1 MIPLTLLS
9 AIKAHDFT
17 AIRNICFALSEEERQ
32 ELKSYFARKNFNF
45 IFREVLEKEK
55 RYHFSNKELAIISYT
70 IMCVCNTLEE
80 VRKIETFQNIEPYV
94 KGNYYYFLSS
104 LEDEVLLDFVQTPQ
118 GAYMIEGIQ
127 LMYKDNPLEMS
138 FQILWSVYKAGY
150 IAINEGV
157 FIQRMYDL
165 NWFKWFKADEHLTK
179 YLLKHPETVVLFPSV
194 PAYIQDTIFTTE
206 EWKKIY
212 HTLNKKGYFTNKN
225 AILHAFIEALLNP
238 WKKTVL
244 DMYCRWIETLEPSL
258 QELLSNQHTLFALL
272 SSDKTS
278 VVNFVM
284 KLIKEISNEKGF
296 DFQAFAD
303 NFALCFTTQ
312 KIAKSQLIGLDI
324 LAKHYKQQA
333 PANIEYREQLVVL
346 FTVPDAKLQEKVAS
360 LLTTYFGGEGLTEV
374 VALYQDYL
382 KGKAQDLLQSL
393 PSPNSSEN
401 SENSENSQTV
411 CAARTS
417 QTASTARPLT
427 PVPCPL
433 TPDDLLFLIGDCIR
447 ERSPLVLDL
456 FFEGLNQ
463 LQAQIPADYPEQ
475 VKPYLKQ
482 LLSNER
488 AVTSLFYQFLDSWCN
503 QSPIPLVYNT
513 NKEWNELQELYKE
526 KKYSQAEKFNK
537 LREIHVSANKAKKIF
552 PFFFNKIA
560 CALQKLK
567 EKDTL
572 PFISTPTHAPFYI
585 EPLTFLERIIQYEKA
600 GKTPM
605 QEDVIIGLNRLLPT
619 EITEAQKQLALSL
632 TGNYAPAL
640 QYYFEVNKQ
649 ITITDATR
657 VLWGQ
662 VLRLKDING
671 VFPELEIPQKP
682 NLQGLVRPFYLKYEV
697 ELTKI
702 NGVERNKIILEDNWD
717 KKHSTYSYYNELGA
731 NYYNVSPMGKVIDED
746 IDYELSLNP
755 RYIDGWLCKYLLTYT
770 QGMDSESLSEAT
782 RVMSLLL
789 QYNLPIYH
797 GGWLMVATCLLAE
810 RKPLRDLATEYILLV
825 LQRGETLTY
834 LTEAIGT
841 FLAHKYAPIARFVEF
856 LDLPTRDPKVK
867 AFQKAVVEAYLPL
880 AEKQEKKPTNHKKL
894 VSFLIN

>member
-1 MIPLTLLS
+1 MNDSLLS
-9 AIKAHDFT
+9 AIKALDFT
-17 AIRNICFALSEEERQ
+17 AIRNICLALSQEERQ

-45 IFREVLEKEK
+45 IFREVLKEEK

-80 VRKIETFQNIEPYV
+80 VRKIELFQNIEPYI

-150 IAINEGV
+150 IPLNEGV
-157 FIQRMYDL
+157 FIQKMYDL
-165 NWFKWFKADEHLTK
+165 NWFKADEHLTK

-244 DMYCRWIETLEPSL
+244 DMYCRWIETLEPSH
-258 QELLSNQHTLFALL
+258 QELLYNQYALFALL

-284 KLIKEISNEKGF
+284 KLIKEIACEKDF

-303 NFALCFTTQ
+303 NFALCFATQ

-333 PANIEYREQLVVL
+333 PTNPDYREQLAVL

-360 LLTTYFGGEGLTEV
+360 ILTTYFSEEGLAEV
-374 VALYQDYL
+374 VAPYQDYL
-382 KGKAQDLLQSL
+382 KGKAQELLPFESH
-393 PSPNSSEN
+393 NSSESSDPSYSNEPN
-401 SENSENSQTV
+401 SLTKEIAR
-411 CAARTS
+411 AARTPK
-417 QTASTARPLT
+417 TW
-427 PVPCPL
+427 
-433 TPDDLLFLIGDCIR
+433 DDLLFLIGDCIR
-447 ERSPLVLDL
+447 EHSPLVLDL

-482 LLSNER
+482 LFSNER
-488 AVTSLFYQFLDSWCN
+488 AVTSLFYQFLDSWCS

-513 NKEWNELQELYKE
+513 NKEWEELQELYKE

-560 CALQKLK
+560 CTLQKLK

-600 GKTPM
+600 DKTPM

-632 TGNYAPAL
+632 TGDYTPAL

-649 ITITDATR
+649 IAVTDATR

-662 VLRLKDING
+662 VLRLKDIDG

-717 KKHSTYSYYNELGA
+717 KKHSTYSYYNDLGA

-770 QGMDSESLSEAT
+770 QGMDRESLSEAT

-810 RKPLRDLATEYILLV
+810 RKPLRDLAAEYILLS
-825 LQRGETLTY
+825 LQKGEILSY
-834 LTEAIGT
+834 LAEAIGT

-856 LDLPTRDPKVK
+856 LDLPTRDPKIK

-894 VSFLIN
+894 VAFSC

>member
-1 MIPLTLLS
+1 MIPPTLLS

-80 VRKIETFQNIEPYV
+80 VRKIETFQNIEPYI

-150 IAINEGV
+150 IPLNEGV

-165 NWFKWFKADEHLTK
+165 NWFKADEHLTK

-212 HTLNKKGYFTNKN
+212 HTLNKKGYLTNKN

-244 DMYCRWIETLEPSL
+244 DMYCRWIETLEPSH

-284 KLIKEISNEKGF
+284 KLIKEISNEKDF

-312 KIAKSQLIGLDI
+312 KIAKSQLIGLGI
-324 LAKHYKQQA
+324 LENNYKKQA
-333 PANIEYREQLVVL
+333 PTNPDYREQLAVL
-346 FTVPDAKLQEKVAS
+346 FTVPDTQLQEKVAN
-360 LLTTYFGGEGLTEV
+360 LLTTYFNHEGLPEV
-374 VALYQDYL
+374 IAPYRDYL
-382 KGKAQDLLQSL
+382 KGKAQDLFQSL
-393 PSPNSSEN
+393 PSLNSSEN
-401 SENSENSQTV
+401 SENSQT
-411 CAARTS
+411 AREARTS
-417 QTASTARPLT
+417 ETACEAHTPETARSDRT
-427 PVPCPL
+427 PR
-433 TPDDLLFLIGDCIR
+433 TWDDLLFLIGDCIR

-482 LLSNER
+482 FLSNER
-488 AVTSLFYQFLDSWCN
+488 AVTSLFYQFLDSWCS

-526 KKYSQAEKFNK
+526 KKYSQAEKFYK

-560 CALQKLK
+560 CTLQKLK
-567 EKDTL
+567 EKDPL

-632 TGNYAPAL
+632 TGDYTPAL

-649 ITITDATR
+649 IAVTDATR

-662 VLRLKDING
+662 VLRLKDIDG

-746 IDYELSLNP
+746 IEYELSLNP

-810 RKPLRDLATEYILLV
+810 RKPLRDLAAEYILLS
-825 LQRGETLTY
+825 LQKGETLSY
-834 LTEAIGT
+834 LAEAIGT
-841 FLAHKYAPIARFVEF
+841 LLAHKYAPIARFVEF

-867 AFQKAVVEAYLPL
+867 DFQKAVVEAYLPL

-894 VSFLIN
+894 VEFNR

>member
-1 MIPLTLLS
+1 MKENLLS

-17 AIRNICFALSEEERQ
+17 AIRNICFGLSEEERQ
-32 ELKSYFARKNFNF
+32 ELKSYSARKNFNF

-80 VRKIETFQNIEPYV
+80 VRKIELFQNIEPYV

-150 IAINEGV
+150 IPLNEGV

-165 NWFKWFKADEHLTK
+165 NWFKADEYLTK

-244 DMYCRWIETLEPSL
+244 DMYCRWIETLEPSH

-284 KLIKEISNEKGF
+284 KLIKEISSEKGF

-312 KIAKSQLIGLDI
+312 KIAKSQLIGVEI
-324 LAKHYKQQA
+324 LEKYYQKQA
-333 PANIEYREQLVVL
+333 PTNPDYREQLAVL
-346 FTVPDAKLQEKVAS
+346 FTVPDVKLQEKVTN
-360 LLTTYFGGEGLTEV
+360 LLTTYFGGEGLAEV
-374 VALYQDYL
+374 VAPYQDYL
-382 KGKAQDLLQSL
+382 KGRAQDLLATLSL
-393 PSPNSSEN
+393 
-401 SENSENSQTV
+401 SENSENSQTACV
-411 CAARTS
+411 DSTS
-417 QTASTARPLT
+417 QTACATRSLPPITYPLRPE
-427 PVPCPL
+427 
-433 TPDDLLFLIGDCIR
+433 DLLFLIGDCIR

-488 AVTSLFYQFLDSWCN
+488 AVTSLFYQFLDSWCS

-560 CALQKLK
+560 YVLQKLK

-619 EITEAQKQLALSL
+619 EITEAQKQLARSL
-632 TGNYAPAL
+632 MGNYAPAL

-649 ITITDATR
+649 ITVTDATR

-662 VLRLKDING
+662 VLRLKDIDG
-671 VFPELEIPQKP
+671 VFPELEIPQKT

-717 KKHSTYSYYNELGA
+717 KKHSTYSYYNDLGA

-789 QYNLPIYH
+789 QHGLRIYH

-810 RKPLRDLATEYILLV
+810 RKPLRDLAAEYILLS
-825 LQRGETLTY
+825 LQKGETLTY
-834 LTEAIGT
+834 LAEAIGT
-841 FLAHKYAPIARFVEF
+841 LLAHKYAPIARFVEF

-894 VSFLIN
+894 VAFSC